1 MKKKGLKN
9 NKLKPLIASVLMVPL
24 CGIAG
29 EAIDTSETLAADT
42 ISVTGSTTD
51 PEIIRLKKAPITS
64 VVIGKVELDTIKFT
78 DSAELLN
85 RIPGASM
92 SRNLRIPRGD
102 KGYTIPLVD
111 GFSLRNPYRGSIGHL
126 EDNNIEDIERID
138 IIYGPGSALYGSNA
152 FGGVVNVITEEP
164 PEKQESRVW
173 LEAGDHDRLRLGAS
187 TKGTAKDTGLGDVG
201 YALDVSQW
209 DIGGYRND
217 TDDNRESFSGK
228 LIFHPTTNSKLWV
241 RAEHLDRYSKSPDS
255 LTQAEFDQDEK
266 QNPELDA
273 LSDIE
278 TNSASIGY
286 VTETKH
292 GEFKTGLSYRND
304 KGFDFAGYRKPGDFD
319 MVDMDFKT
327 QYRHDFMDSNE
338 LGASLTTG
346 LEIVHSK
353 NDRVTYG
360 DATKTDV
367 EDDEDIRFTSYA
379 PFAQLEVFPVDGTKV
394 TFGLRYEE
402 VKYEVKDNLDPLRD
416 QERSFSEWAPKLG
429 VTYDLTNEHML
440 FAGASR
446 GFAPPSDGSLFY
458 DDFADPS
465 LDAEIADNFEI
476 GMRGDFSNQSF
487 SYDVAIYYL
496 NIKDFI
502 VSEKVGFSNRRSINA
517 GKVNFRGLEAQLEY
531 SPTDYLS
538 FDVAYTYARNKF
550 VEYID
555 NSGDFLSSSPKH
567 HINAR
572 MTVTPVEN
580 FNIELEMDSV
590 SSYYTSNAND
600 ADPEGRYSRDN
611 LYNLRFNYE
620 AGPIETW
627 LSVMNLT
634 DEKHATRVSYSAPSG
649 WGPGGRSFNPGDART
664 IYMGVAYNF

>member
-1 MKKKGLKN
+1 M
-9 NKLKPLIASVLMVPL
+9 ASVLMVPL
-24 CGIAG
+24 CGYAG
-29 EAIDTSETLAADT
+29 EAIETSETLAANT

-78 DSAELLN
+78 NSTELLN

-111 GFSLRNPYRGSIGHL
+111 GFSLRNPYRGSTGHI
-126 EDNNIEDIERID
+126 EDNNLEDIDRID

-152 FGGVVNVITEEP
+152 FGGVINVITEEP
-164 PEKQESRVW
+164 PEKPENRVW
-173 LEAGDHDRLRLGAS
+173 LETGDHDRLRLGAS
-187 TKGTAKDTGLGDVG
+187 TKGTVKDTGLGDVG

-217 TDDNRESFSGK
+217 TDDDRESISGK
-228 LIFHPTTNSKLWV
+228 LIFHPTLGSKLWV
-241 RAEHLDRYSKSPDS
+241 RAEHLDRYSKNPDS

-273 LSDIE
+273 LSDVE
-278 TNSASIGY
+278 TNSVSFGY

-292 GEFKTGLSYRND
+292 GEFKTGFSYRND
-304 KGFDFAGYRKPGDFD
+304 KGFDFAGYRDPGDFD
-319 MVDMDFKT
+319 MVDMNFKT

-353 NDRVTYG
+353 NDRVTYT
-360 DATKTDV
+360 DATKIAV
-367 EDDEDIRFTSYA
+367 DEDEGIRFTSHA
-379 PFAQLEVFPVDGTKV
+379 PFAQLELFPADGTKV
-394 TFGLRYEE
+394 TLGLRYEE
-402 VKYEVKDNLDPLRD
+402 VKYDVKDNLTPARD
-416 QERSFSEWAPKLG
+416 QERSFSEWVPKLG
-429 VTYDLTNEHML
+429 ITYDLTNEHML

-476 GMRGDFSNQSF
+476 GMRGVFSHYAF
-487 SYDVAIYYL
+487 SYDIALYYL
-496 NIKDFI
+496 NIEDFI
-502 VSEKVGFSNRRSINA
+502 VAEDLGRGKARPINA

-550 VEYID
+550 VEYINRGTD

-572 MTVTPVEN
+572 MTVTPIEN
-580 FNIELEMDSV
+580 FNIELEMDSI
-590 SSYYTSNAND
+590 SSYYTSNTND
-600 ADPEGRYSRDN
+600 VDPEGRYSRDS

-620 AGPIETW
+620 TGPIETW
-627 LSVMNLT
+627 LSVLNLT
-634 DEKHATRVSYSAPSG
+634 DEKHATRVSYSTRGA
-649 WGPGGRSFNPGDART
+649 GGRSFTPGDART
-664 IYMGVAYNF
+664 IYIGAAYNF